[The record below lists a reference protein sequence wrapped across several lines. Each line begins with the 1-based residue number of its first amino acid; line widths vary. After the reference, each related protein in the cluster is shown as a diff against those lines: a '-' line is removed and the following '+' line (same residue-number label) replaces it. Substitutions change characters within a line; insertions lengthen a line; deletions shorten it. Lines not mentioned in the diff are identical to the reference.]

1 MVWGSVWFH
10 DVGTLIAVE
19 GTTNAEK
26 YTDIPEEY
34 LGPVVTNRSKDTFM
48 NANAP
53 VHRAYTVRNCMK
65 TNSINHTKRPAES
78 SYLNPM
84 QTDKR
89 NRTS

>member
-1 MVWGSVWFH
+1 MVWGCVWSQ
-10 DVGTLIAVE
+10 DVGTLIAGE
-19 GTTNAEK
+19 GTTEK
-26 YTDIPEEY
+26 YTDILEEY

-48 NANAP
+48 NDNAP
-53 VHRAYTVRNCMK
+53 VHRAYTVCNYMK

-84 QTDKR
+84 QTDMR